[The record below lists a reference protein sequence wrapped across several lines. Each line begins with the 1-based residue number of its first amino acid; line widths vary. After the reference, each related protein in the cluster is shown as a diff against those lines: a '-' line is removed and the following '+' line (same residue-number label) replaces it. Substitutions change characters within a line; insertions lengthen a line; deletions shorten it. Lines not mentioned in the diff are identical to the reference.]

1 MQKTLRKTLAVF
13 LIGLSLTGSILSSGS
28 SAEWKLLPKGSVLEE
43 DMVCGSLDTA
53 RKTTE
58 KLEIQKS
65 TIDTQDEHL
74 QKMEDTIRAV
84 SVQLAA
90 SQREIELLPV
100 RMKAEIKLE
109 TRRARNEG
117 ILIGIGVAVLGFAV
131 AR

>member
-1 MQKTLRKTLAVF
+1 
-13 LIGLSLTGSILSSGS
+13 
-28 SAEWKLLPKGSVLEE
+28 
-43 DMVCGSLDTA
+43 MVCGSLETA

-84 SVQLAA
+84 STQLAA
-90 SQREIELLPV
+90 SQREIELIPV
-100 RMKAEIKLE
+100 RMKAVIKLE

>member
-1 MQKTLRKTLAVF
+1 MQKTLRKTLAVS

-28 SAEWKLLPKGSVLEE
+28 SAEWKLLPKGSVLKE
-43 DMVCGSLDTA
+43 DMVCGSLETA

-90 SQREIELLPV
+90 SQREIELTPV
-100 RMKAEIKLE
+100 RMKAAIKLE

-117 ILIGIGVAVLGFAV
+117 ILIGIGVAVLGFAI

>member
-28 SAEWKLLPKGSVLEE
+28 SAEWKLLPKGTVLEE
-43 DMVCGSLDTA
+43 DMVCGSLGTA

-84 SVQLAA
+84 STQLAA
-90 SQREIELLPV
+90 SQREIELIPV

-109 TRRARNEG
+109 TRKARNEG
-117 ILIGIGVAVLGFAV
+117 ILIGIGVAVLGFAI